1 MDLLD
6 NCFLDESPRDNQE
19 SFDEE
24 KVIDF
29 VRVKMATD
37 KARLFQTEKGD
48 LWVPKSISRIEDH
61 CIIVPDYFEPKYLK
75 QSKSPFKNLEE

>member
-1 MDLLD
+1 
-6 NCFLDESPRDNQE
+6 
-19 SFDEE
+19 
-24 KVIDF
+24 
-29 VRVKMATD
+29 MATD